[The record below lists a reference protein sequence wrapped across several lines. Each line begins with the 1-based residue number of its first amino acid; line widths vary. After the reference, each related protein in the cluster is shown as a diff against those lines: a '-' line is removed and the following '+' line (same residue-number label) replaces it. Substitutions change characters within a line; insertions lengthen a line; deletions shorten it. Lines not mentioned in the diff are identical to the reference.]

1 MEYAGKWR
9 IGVHYVQQ
17 INHSDR
23 QTESVC
29 VYVCT
34 HMYTHLCA
42 CTCVY
47 MCLEHE
53 RITKRK
59 RPEDVGK

>member
-29 VYVCT
+29 VYPYVYTFVCM
-34 HMYTHLCA
+34 HM
-42 CTCVY
+42 CV
-47 MCLEHE
+47 HVS
-53 RITKRK
+53 RT
-59 RPEDVGK
+59 